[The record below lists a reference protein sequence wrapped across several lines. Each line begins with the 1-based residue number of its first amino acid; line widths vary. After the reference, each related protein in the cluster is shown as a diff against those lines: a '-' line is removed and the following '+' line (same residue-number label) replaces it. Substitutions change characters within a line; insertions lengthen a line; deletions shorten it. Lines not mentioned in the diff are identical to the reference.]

1 MFKYTLKRGIIS
13 LLTVWVIITIT
24 FFLMRSIPGDPFTD
38 EKKIPPEIMANLEAK
53 YGLDKP
59 LVVQYGLYLKN
70 LVQGDLGDSM
80 KYKSRSVNSILKTG
94 FPVSAKLGLMAAALG
109 TVLGVVGGIIA
120 ALNRGKKFDFFII
133 ILAVIGVSVP
143 NFVFAALF
151 QYGFGTKLGWFPV
164 ARWGTPAHYV
174 LPVLSL
180 GLGMVAYIAR
190 MMRTSMLDVLSQDYV
205 KTAKAKG
212 LSKTAVVLKHTVR
225 NAILPIITILGA
237 LIAGVV
243 VGSFVIES
251 IYAIPGIGGYYVQS
265 IQESDYT
272 LILGT
277 TVFYASILV
286 FMMYIIDI
294 IYGLVDPRIRL
305 DRDGK

>member
-1 MFKYTLKRGIIS
+1 
-13 LLTVWVIITIT
+13 
-24 FFLMRSIPGDPFTD
+24 
-38 EKKIPPEIMANLEAK
+38 
-53 YGLDKP
+53 
-59 LVVQYGLYLKN
+59 
-70 LVQGDLGDSM
+70 
-80 KYKSRSVNSILKTG
+80 
-94 FPVSAKLGLMAAALG
+94 
-109 TVLGVVGGIIA
+109 
-120 ALNRGKKFDFFII
+120 
-133 ILAVIGVSVP
+133 
-143 NFVFAALF
+143 
-151 QYGFGTKLGWFPV
+151 
-164 ARWGTPAHYV
+164 
-174 LPVLSL
+174 
-180 GLGMVAYIAR
+180 MVAYIAR
-190 MMRTSMLDVLSQDYV
+190 MMRTSMLDVLNQDYV

-212 LSKTAVVLKHTVR
+212 LSKSAVVIKHTVR

-277 TVFYASILV
+277 TVFYACILV

-305 DRDGK
+305 DRNGK

>member
-1 MFKYTLKRGIIS
+1 MLKYTLKRGVIS
-13 LLTVWVIITIT
+13 LLTVWVIVTIT
-24 FFLMRSIPGDPFTD
+24 FFLMHAIPGDPFTD
-38 EKKIPPEIMANLEAK
+38 EKKIPEEIMLNLKAK
-53 YGLDKP
+53 HGLDKP
-59 LVVQYGLYLKN
+59 LVVQYGIYLKN
-70 LVQGDLGDSM
+70 LLKGDLGDSM
-80 KYKSRSVNSILKTG
+80 KYKSRSVNTILTTG
-94 FPVSAKLGLMAAALG
+94 FPVSAKLGLMAATLG

-120 ALNRGKKFDFFII
+120 ALNRGKFFDYLII

-143 NFVFAALF
+143 SFVFAALF
-151 QYGFGTKLGWFPV
+151 QYGFGSKLQWFPV

-190 MMRTSMLDVLSQDYV
+190 MMRTSMLDVLGQDYV

-212 LSKTAVVLKHTVR
+212 LSRNAIVIKHTVR

-237 LIAGVV
+237 LIAGVL

-277 TVFYASILV
+277 TVFYRCLSNKLSHL
-286 FMMYIIDI
+286 DI
-294 IYGLVDPRIRL
+294 CNYCI
-305 DRDGK
+305 

>member
-1 MFKYTLKRGIIS
+1 MLKYTLKRGVIS
-13 LLTVWVIITIT
+13 ILTIWVIITIT
-24 FFLMRSIPGDPFTD
+24 FFLMRAIPGDPFTD

-59 LVVQYGLYLKN
+59 LIVQYGIYLKN
-70 LVQGDLGDSM
+70 LLKGDLGDSM
-80 KYKSRSVNSILKTG
+80 KYKSRSVTSILNTG

-109 TVLGVVGGIIA
+109 TSLGILGGIIA
-120 ALNRGKKFDFFII
+120 ALNRGRTFDFFII

-151 QYGFGTKLGWFPV
+151 QYTFGSKLGWFPV
-164 ARWGTPAHYV
+164 ARWGTPSHYV

-212 LSKTAVVLKHTVR
+212 LSKFTIVSKHTVR

-286 FMMYIIDI
+286 IMMYFIDI

-305 DRDGK
+305 D

>member
-1 MFKYTLKRGIIS
+1 MLKYTLKRGVIS
-13 LLTVWVIITIT
+13 ILTIWVIITIT
-24 FFLMRSIPGDPFTD
+24 FFLMRAIPGDPFTD
-38 EKKIPPEIMANLEAK
+38 ERKIPPEIMANLEAK

-59 LVVQYGLYLKN
+59 LIVQYGIYLKN
-70 LVQGDLGDSM
+70 LLHGDLGDSM
-80 KYKSRSVNSILKTG
+80 KYKSRSVTSILKTG

-109 TVLGVVGGIIA
+109 TSLGIVGGIIA

-143 NFVFAALF
+143 NFLFAALF
-151 QYGFGTKLGWFPV
+151 QYTFGSKLGWFPV

-190 MMRTSMLDVLSQDYV
+190 MMRTSMLDVLNQDYV

-212 LSKTAVVLKHTVR
+212 LSKFKIVTRHTVR

-277 TVFYASILV
+277 TVFYSSILV
-286 FMMYIIDI
+286 TMMYLIDI

-305 DRDGK
+305 D

>member
-1 MFKYTLKRGIIS
+1 MFKYTLKRGVIS
-13 LLTVWVIITIT
+13 LITVWIVITIT
-24 FFLMRSIPGDPFTD
+24 FFLMRAIPGDPFTD

-53 YGLDKP
+53 HGLDKP
-59 LVVQYGLYLKN
+59 LITQYGIYLKN
-70 LVQGDLGDSM
+70 LTQGELGDSM
-80 KYKSRSVNSILKTG
+80 KYKSTSVTSILKTG
-94 FPVSAKLGLMAAALG
+94 LPVSAKLGLVSTIIGASLG
-109 TVLGVVGGIIA
+109 IIAGIIA

-133 ILAVIGVSVP
+133 ILAVIGVAVP

-151 QYGFGTKLGWFPV
+151 QYGFGSKLGWLPV

-180 GLGMVAYIAR
+180 AIGMIGYIAR
-190 MMRTSMLDVLSQDYV
+190 MMRTSMLDVLNQDYV

-212 LSKTAVVLKHTVR
+212 LSKTAVVMKHTIR

-237 LIAGVV
+237 LVASIV
-243 VGSFVIES
+243 VGAFVIET
-251 IYAIPGIGGYYVQS
+251 IYAIPGIGEYYVQS

-272 LILGT
+272 LILGI

-286 FMMYIIDI
+286 FIMFLIDI

-305 DRDGK
+305 DRDN